1 MAPKLSKKLNEK
13 LNEWIPFWLRRRASE
28 EPVREVRQ
36 ELPESVK
43 LVERAKPARRQ
54 PARWRPKEPPMRAS
68 NM

>member
-1 MAPKLSKKLNEK
+1 MVPKLSKK

-43 LVERAKPARRQ
+43 PVERAKPVRRQ